1 MRATLTTTY
10 RSLLANLT
18 HSSTRLEDLRVQAAT
33 GKRVSK
39 PSDDPSAIRPML
51 DTRGQI
57 RSSERFLR
65 TLGTAGDRLNILDT
79 HLERV
84 ENLMVRAKESLVYAG
99 NGSLSQ
105 PDLKTLGN
113 QMRQMKEE
121 LLAVANANVDG
132 KYIFSGFSED
142 VMPYPTGT
150 PGEFAGDDNKIELE
164 IGPGEK
170 VAVNLTGSEIFG
182 DPGTG
187 KDMWQLFDDMIAALE
202 AGDSAAAL
210 AEMDNL
216 DRAAD
221 YARGQ
226 RSLMGNLAQRVDN
239 AQLNME
245 DMRIDMKSMLS
256 RLEDADIL
264 ETLTNMTMQ
273 ETALKAALDVTS
285 RVSRLSILD
294 YMR

>member
-18 HSSTRLEDLRVQAAT
+18 TTSTRLEELRVQAAT

-39 PSDDPSAIRPML
+39 PSDDPSAIRPIL

-57 RSSERFLR
+57 RASERFLR
-65 TLGTAGDRLNILDT
+65 TLGTAGDRLGILDT

-84 ENLMVRAKESLVYAG
+84 ENIMVRAKETLVYAG
-99 NGSLSQ
+99 NGSLSRA
-105 PDLKTLGN
+105 DLQTLGN

-142 VMPYPTGT
+142 VRPYPTGT
-150 PGEFAGDDNKIELE
+150 PGEFNGDDNKIELE

-187 KDMWQLFDDMIAALE
+187 KDMWQLFDEMIAALE

-221 YARGQ
+221 HARGQ

-245 DMRIDMKSMLS
+245 DMRIDMKAMLS

-264 ETLTNMTMQ
+264 DTLTNMTMQ
-273 ETALKAALDVTS
+273 ETALKAALDITS

>member
-33 GKRVSK
+33 GKKVSK

-57 RSSERFLR
+57 RASERFLR

-105 PDLKTLGN
+105 ADLKTLGN

-132 KYIFSGFSED
+132 KYLFSGFSED
-142 VMPYPTGT
+142 VIPYPTGT
-150 PGEFAGDDNKIELE
+150 PGEFDGDDNKIELE

-170 VAVNLTGSEIFG
+170 IAVNLTGSEVFG

-187 KDMWQLFDDMIAALE
+187 KDVWQLFDEMIAALE
-202 AGDSAAAL
+202 VGDSAAAL

-221 YARGQ
+221 YARGR

-245 DMRIDMKSMLS
+245 DMRIDMKAMLS

-273 ETALKAALDVTS
+273 ETALKAALDITS

>member
-33 GKRVSK
+33 GKKVSK

-57 RSSERFLR
+57 RASERFLR

-105 PDLKTLGN
+105 ADLKTLGN

-132 KYIFSGFSED
+132 KYLFSGFSED
-142 VMPYPTGT
+142 VIPYPTGT
-150 PGEFAGDDNKIELE
+150 PGEFDGDDNKIELE

-170 VAVNLTGSEIFG
+170 IAVNLTGSEVFG

-187 KDMWQLFDDMIAALE
+187 KDVWQLFDEMIAALE

-221 YARGQ
+221 HARGR

-245 DMRIDMKSMLS
+245 DMRIDMKAMLS

-273 ETALKAALDVTS
+273 ETALKAALDITS